1 MKNTK
6 IRTLS
11 LLMLLIL
18 SLSLLFAGCDK
29 ENSQENPEDGNKE
42 ISMSPQEAETLIL
55 SAIEKTKNANSYTAK
70 YISTDSYNDETDTY
84 EKNYYFENGDT
95 IKLNIDA
102 GENSEYLLGRKSFDY
117 ISETQEPQEGEY
129 ANTQTAE
136 DIFVREFDFYYD
148 IDKID
153 TLNCSAIKENNSIVI
168 TISFADIIEYFAF
181 TDPGDPDYENPE
193 FKEEVE
199 KISDFAGY
207 VSFTVSNDRFL
218 TKNDRSCSI
227 KNEANLLSM
236 EQTTTF
242 SNINSTKVSPPEWLS
257 KHYTLDENGNII
269 KENRYYLY
277 DDSSY
282 TLSETL
288 EWDETGL
295 LIKYI
300 NYEKEGNICY
310 YIEYEYDLNG
320 NRKEMYYTEDGRLY
334 AIREYDSQ
342 ENLIKTTY
350 YDEYGNIYEVVE

>member
-136 DIFVREFDFYYD
+136 DIFVRVFDCDCD

-153 TLNCSAIKENNSIVI
+153 TLNCSARKENNSTVI

-181 TDPGDPDYENPE
+181 TDPDYEDPE
-193 FKEEVE
+193 FEEVVK
-199 KISDFAGY
+199 KISDFSAT
-207 VSFTVSNDRFL
+207 VSFTVNSDGFL
-218 TKNDRSCSI
+218 TKHDISLSAKR
-227 KNEANLLSM
+227 EGNLGST
-236 EQTTTF
+236 ETTTTF

-257 KHYTLDENGNII
+257 KYYTFDENGNII
-269 KENRYYLY
+269 KVNNYSYHPDGSYILSGTYEYDEN
-277 DDSSY
+277 DF
-282 TLSETL
+282 
-288 EWDETGL
+288 
-295 LIKYI
+295 LIKYTEYDSEGKI
-300 NYEKEGNICY
+300 NY

-334 AIREYDSQ
+334 AIDEYDSQ